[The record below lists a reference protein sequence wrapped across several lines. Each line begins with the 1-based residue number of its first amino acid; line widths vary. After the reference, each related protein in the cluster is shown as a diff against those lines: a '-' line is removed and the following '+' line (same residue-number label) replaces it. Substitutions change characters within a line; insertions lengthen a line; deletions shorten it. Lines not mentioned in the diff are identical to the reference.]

1 MGRAGEDLQEE
12 SMGKTVRARKGRLGY
27 GRQLGNL
34 IGEEGCGWQG
44 EVESP
49 GVSWMR
55 RKAWVRVS
63 GPKGHGRRL
72 RFEVEERVEWL

>member
-12 SMGKTVRARKGRLGY
+12 SMGKTVRTRKGCLGY

-44 EVESP
+44 DWD
-49 GVSWMR
+49 G
-55 RKAWVRVS
+55 
-63 GPKGHGRRL
+63 G
-72 RFEVEERVEWL
+72 